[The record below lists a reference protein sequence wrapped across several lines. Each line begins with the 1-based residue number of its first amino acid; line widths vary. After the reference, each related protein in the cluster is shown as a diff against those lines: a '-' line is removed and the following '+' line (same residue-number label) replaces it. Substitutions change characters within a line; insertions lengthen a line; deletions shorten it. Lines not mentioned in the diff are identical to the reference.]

1 MFFLFNLVVISLSLV
16 MALAIAA
23 AASAPQ
29 TALPGD
35 DQPENDVLAATGA
48 RALPSQFS
56 NGASPPQKMPAVV
69 AAGLQ

>member
-1 MFFLFNLVVISLSLV
+1 MFFLFNLVVIGFALV
-16 MALAIAA
+16 TALAVAA

-29 TALPGD
+29 TGHLGD
-35 DQPENDVLAATGA
+35 DQSANDVLAATGV

-56 NGASPPQKMPAVV
+56 SGASPLQKMPAVV